1 MALNGEAKL
10 LFPAA
15 EAKFSMK
22 PGGRVLHKGAPF
34 NFKSRAAKPSPG
46 QLI

>member
-1 MALNGEAKL
+1 MAFNGEAKL

-22 PGGRVLHKGAPF
+22 PGGRVLHKGAPSKAELRSHRRG
-34 NFKSRAAKPSPG
+34 N
-46 QLI
+46 